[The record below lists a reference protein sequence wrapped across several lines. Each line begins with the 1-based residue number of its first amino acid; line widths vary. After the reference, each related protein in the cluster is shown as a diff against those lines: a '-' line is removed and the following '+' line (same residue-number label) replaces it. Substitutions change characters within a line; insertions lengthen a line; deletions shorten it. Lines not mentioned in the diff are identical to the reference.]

1 MYNQY
6 ICDKLFIVNANDLQI
21 NFKGDFMLDVILD
34 AFIDTIKMLPF
45 MLIIFTAIEFFEH
58 RFGEKLKHFSKA
70 SRYIGP
76 VLGAAI
82 GIFPQC
88 GFSVMSSILYA
99 EGTITMGTLIS
110 VYIATSDEAIPVILS
125 NPGRANVVFPL
136 LIFKFVIAIIAGYII
151 DILLTL
157 LRRKQ
162 TVECPKE
169 VNEDLYDDK
178 GSCGHTCIEWDPK
191 WMDILKHSLSHSLK
205 VLFYVFIV
213 SALIGL
219 SFYYVGK
226 EALSS
231 IFLNNSILQP
241 VLASIIGLIPN
252 CATSVA
258 ITELF
263 LNGQIAFGSAI
274 SGLSANGGLG
284 LVILFKEVKSKK
296 KVFSIIFLLLTFSIL
311 SGIILNSVLPA
322 NYLQP

>member
-1 MYNQY
+1 
-6 ICDKLFIVNANDLQI
+6 
-21 NFKGDFMLDVILD
+21 MLNVILD
-34 AFIDTIKMLPF
+34 ASVDTIKMLPF
-45 MLIIFTAIEFFEH
+45 MLIIFTVIEFFEH
-58 RFGEKLKHFSKA
+58 RFGENFKLFSKR

-99 EGTITMGTLIS
+99 EGTITIGTLIS

-125 NPGRANVVFPL
+125 NPGRADIVLPL
-136 LIFKFVIAIIAGYII
+136 LIFKFVIAIISGYII
-151 DILLTL
+151 DILLTVVK
-157 LRRKQ
+157 RRQ
-162 TVECPKE
+162 TVEYPKE
-169 VNEDLYDDK
+169 VKEDLYEDK
-178 GSCGHTCIEWDPK
+178 GSCGHTCMDKNPK
-191 WMDILKHSLSHSLK
+191 LVEILKHSLSHSLK

-213 SALIGL
+213 SVLIGL
-219 SFYYVGK
+219 SFFYVGK
-226 EALSS
+226 EALSA
-231 IFLNNSILQP
+231 IFLKNSILQP
-241 VLASIIGLIPN
+241 ILASVIGLIPN

-296 KVFSIIFLLLTFSIL
+296 KVLSIIFLLLIFSIL